1 MLDVER
7 MTMVMSESALK
18 AITSAEI
25 IEKGVEQIRSAPK
38 GASYTVNLDAS
49 PNEFELVQTLFHRA
63 NAPYIL
69 SIQGNKAC
77 WTKG

>member
-1 MLDVER
+1 
-7 MTMVMSESALK
+7 MVMSESALRSL
-18 AITSAEI
+18 ISGEV

-38 GASYTVNLDAS
+38 GASYTVDFDAS
-49 PNEFELVQTLFHRA
+49 PNEFELIQTLFHRA